1 MVLTNRSI
9 PLLYYV
15 KEGRDGSVEFISSSR
30 GTDEVVSQQSQVI
43 KSNVVGNSV
52 INYMKLTP
60 TRDGCDL
67 QTVLCVDIGG
77 SIPDYL
83 KRQSAER
90 QLAGQERVM
99 YLIRHGK
106 APKK

>member
-1 MVLTNRSI
+1 M
-9 PLLYYV
+9 LYYL
-15 KEGRDGSVEFISSSR
+15 KENKRDGSVEFISSSR
-30 GTDEVVSQQSQVI
+30 GTDEIVSQQAQVI
-43 KSNVVGNSV
+43 KSNVVGNNV
-52 INYMKLTP
+52 VNYMKLTP

-90 QLAGQERVM
+90 
-99 YLIRHGK
+99 
-106 APKK
+106 